1 MRFSLRVYRLLLKL
15 YPASFREDYHAPLQ
29 QQFREELVEVTG
41 ARALARFWARTLW
54 DFARSMP
61 VQLAREVGQDSR
73 HALRLWRQRPAH
85 TLFAIAVLSIAV
97 GANTG
102 VFSVL
107 NAVLLRSL
115 PVAEPTRL
123 PLVKNFGPPRDGF

>member
-41 ARALARFWARTLW
+41 PRALARFWARTLW
-54 DFARSMP
+54 DFALSMP

-85 TLFAIAVLSIAV
+85 TLFAIAVLAIAI

-115 PVAEPTRL
+115 PFHRAGQARRAQELRTAA
-123 PLVKNFGPPRDGF
+123 